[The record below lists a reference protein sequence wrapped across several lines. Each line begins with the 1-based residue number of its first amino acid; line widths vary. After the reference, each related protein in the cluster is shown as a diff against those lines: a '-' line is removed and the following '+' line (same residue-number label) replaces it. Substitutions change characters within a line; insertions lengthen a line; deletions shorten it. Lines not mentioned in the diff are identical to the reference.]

1 MFQKVAEAG
10 RLLVKVCGGNFNE
23 KVFLKQCKWS
33 WVILYCLSDYLLV
46 LLTNVVCGTLLM
58 FVGFVSIAMQCNSSS
73 NALVVFPKVA
83 KYLGLF
89 RNRPHLA
96 YLRQDWGSLLTN
108 HFGGRPDA
116 DCGRIFPASYS
127 FILLLGQ
134 RMFLHLLSFSKR
146 VPHSNAEATTYLNKK
161 AFQAICWRE
170 EISGA
175 TVNRSVK
182 WGLQIFWYGDKLER
196 GEPTKTYRPN
206 DLEEEGETAQTKH
219 EKLYWFV
226 HFKSIVTLADLFW

>member
-1 MFQKVAEAG
+1 MWPIWDKTGALCWLIILGHGQTQTVGESFQHHNPHPSPPPKNAPTFVII
-10 RLLVKVCGGNFNE
+10 
-23 KVFLKQCKWS
+23 LK
-33 WVILYCLSDYLLV
+33 
-46 LLTNVVCGTLLM
+46 TG
-58 FVGFVSIAMQCNSSS
+58 SS
-73 NALVVFPKVA
+73 FKC
-83 KYLGLF
+83 
-89 RNRPHLA
+89 
-96 YLRQDWGSLLTN
+96 WGYYISQ
-108 HFGGRPDA
+108 
-116 DCGRIFPASYS
+116 Y
-127 FILLLGQ
+127 
-134 RMFLHLLSFSKR
+134 
-146 VPHSNAEATTYLNKK
+146 KK

-226 HFKSIVTLADLFW
+226 HFKKNRPLVALTFTLFQKQMYFCRCFIVYPIHPSLPKYQ

>member
-1 MFQKVAEAG
+1 
-10 RLLVKVCGGNFNE
+10 
-23 KVFLKQCKWS
+23 
-33 WVILYCLSDYLLV
+33 
-46 LLTNVVCGTLLM
+46 
-58 FVGFVSIAMQCNSSS
+58 
-73 NALVVFPKVA
+73 
-83 KYLGLF
+83 
-89 RNRPHLA
+89 
-96 YLRQDWGSLLTN
+96 
-108 HFGGRPDA
+108 
-116 DCGRIFPASYS
+116 
-127 FILLLGQ
+127 
-134 RMFLHLLSFSKR
+134 MFLHLLSFSKR

-219 EKLYWFV
+219 EKLYRFAALKKHRPVCWFILV
-226 HFKSIVTLADLFW
+226 DKTYTLYTSVRVWGSWNFLLLKQMYYCNCFIVYPIHPSLPKYQ